1 MNKTEYIEALSK
13 SADVTIEQAEL
24 VDEILESRNV
34 LRKKNEPLFVAE
46 ISKKLN
52 VDNVRAKEI
61 YDAGYG
67 LIGSGIVNKVKH
79 PFRSLD

>member
-1 MNKTEYIEALSK
+1 MNKTEFIEALSK

-24 VDEILESRNV
+24 VDKILESRNV

-61 YDAGYG
+61 YDACYG